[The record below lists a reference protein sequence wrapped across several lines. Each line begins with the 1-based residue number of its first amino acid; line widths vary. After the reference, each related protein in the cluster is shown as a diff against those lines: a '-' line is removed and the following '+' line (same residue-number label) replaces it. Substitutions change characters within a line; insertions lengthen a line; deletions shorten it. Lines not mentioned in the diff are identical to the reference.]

1 MHSLCSLGLQLLQ
14 WLFQVVQSLL
24 LVDLLKLDRSLF
36 RVGEKKLRLARE
48 RNVEGCAVLA
58 DTKQHL
64 MSRDK
69 LQLDA
74 MDQLE
79 KVIHA
84 GIQVF
89 KAFDFLE
96 VRT

>member
-1 MHSLCSLGLQLLQ
+1 M
-14 WLFQVVQSLL
+14 
-24 LVDLLKLDRSLF
+24 
-36 RVGEKKLRLARE
+36 
-48 RNVEGCAVLA
+48 LA

-79 KVIHA
+79 KVIHT

>member
-1 MHSLCSLGLQLLQ
+1 M
-14 WLFQVVQSLL
+14 
-24 LVDLLKLDRSLF
+24 
-36 RVGEKKLRLARE
+36 
-48 RNVEGCAVLA
+48 LA